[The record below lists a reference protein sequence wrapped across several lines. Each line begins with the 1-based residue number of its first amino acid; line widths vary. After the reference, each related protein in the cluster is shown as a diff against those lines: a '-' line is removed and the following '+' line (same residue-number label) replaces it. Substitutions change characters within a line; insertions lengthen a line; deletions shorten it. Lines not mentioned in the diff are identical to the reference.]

1 MSRDWIGHYGV
12 SRAAGTA
19 AETKHARR
27 IGRRVHGVLTVLVL
41 LGVGAIAAS
50 TGSSANA
57 PTGAAW
63 ESHAPAG
70 SQVSAIVR
78 AQPGAERRAEAAVAR
93 LGGKV
98 QRRLPIVN
106 GFSARV
112 PRAAVARLRLV
123 PGVVSVTADVRVHAM
138 GAIYG
143 PGNDGGS
150 MFSVTQM
157 TGAQEYWKAGYTGK
171 GVDVAVIDSGVAPVD
186 GLGAPGK
193 VVNGPDLSF
202 ESQADNLR
210 YLDTF
215 GHGTHIAGI
224 IAGRADAA
232 VPGQYVGDQTNF
244 LGVAPDAR
252 IVSVK
257 VADAHGATDVSQV
270 IAAIDWVVQ
279 HRTDNGLNI
288 RVLNLSYGTD
298 STQPYDVDPLA
309 YAAEQAWKRGIF
321 VVTSTGNAGFAM
333 KTGTMTN
340 PAYDPLL
347 MAVGAAESNGTV
359 TLSDDTVP
367 AFSSSGGTKR
377 RPDLVAPGA
386 HIVSL
391 RVPGSLIDRTF
402 AGTGAVNSA
411 LFRGS
416 GTSQAAAVL
425 SGAAALVIEQRPT
438 ITPGRLKKLL
448 TGTTASLKGA
458 LKEAQGNGELNLAKA
473 LKASMPSEPGVPAP
487 SAGTGSLDLS
497 RGTTRLVQNGTALA
511 GERDIFGAPF
521 DSASMATLEAAG
533 SSWSGGTWNG
543 SSWSGSSW
551 SGSSWSGSSWS
562 GSSWSGSSWSG
573 SSWSSVDWANN
584 VWNGNS
590 WSGSSWSGNDWLG
603 ADWASYAWAGASWD

>member
-1 MSRDWIGHYGV
+1 MSTGWIRGRGLG
-12 SRAAGTA
+12 AGSDTPR
-19 AETKHARR
+19 EARSAR
-27 IGRRVHGVLTVLVL
+27 GLAGRLHVPLAILIA
-41 LGVGAIAAS
+41 LGVGAAGAGTSSGANGPTRAARD
-50 TGSSANA
+50 THGE
-57 PTGAAW
+57 GA
-63 ESHAPAG
+63 SPA
-70 SQVSAIVR
+70 SVIVR
-78 AQPGAERRAEAAVAR
+78 LRPGLEPRGEAAIAS

-98 QRRLPIVN
+98 LRRLPIVN

-112 PRAAVARLRLV
+112 PRSAVARLRMA
-123 PGVVSVTADVRVHAM
+123 PGVVSVTADVRVRSM
-138 GAIYG
+138 GAAYA
-143 PGNDGGS
+143 PGGDTGS
-150 MFSVTQM
+150 MFSVTQI

-186 GLGAPGK
+186 GLAAPGK

-202 ESQADNLR
+202 ESQASNLR
-210 YLDTF
+210 YLDSF

-224 IAGRADAA
+224 VAGRADAA
-232 VPGQYVGDQTNF
+232 VPGQYAGDQTNF
-244 LGVAPDAR
+244 LGMAPDAR
-252 IVSVK
+252 IVSIK

-298 STQPYDVDPLA
+298 ASQPYDVDPLA
-309 YAAEQAWKRGIF
+309 YAAEQAWKQGIF
-321 VVTSTGNAGFAM
+321 VVTSTGNAGFVM
-333 KTGTMTN
+333 KTGTMTS

-359 TLSDDTVP
+359 TTSDDSVP

-386 HIVSL
+386 HVVSL
-391 RVPGSLIDRTF
+391 RDPGSLIDQRF
-402 AGTGAVNSA
+402 GSTGAVNSA

-416 GTSQAAAVL
+416 GTSQAAAVV
-425 SGAAALVIEQRPT
+425 SGAAALIIEQRPT
-438 ITPGRLKKLL
+438 ITPGRLKRLL
-448 TGTTASLKGA
+448 TGNTVSLKGA

-473 LKASMPSEPGVPAP
+473 LKASMPSEPGTPAA
-487 SAGTGSLDLS
+487 STGAGSLELS
-497 RGTTRLVQNGTALA
+497 RGSAKLVLNGTPLS

-521 DSASMATLEAAG
+521 DSPSMAALEAAG

-573 SSWSSVDWANN
+573 SSWSSVNWANN
-584 VWNGNS
+584 VWNGSS
-590 WSGSSWSGNDWLG
+590 WSGSSWSNNYWLG